1 MSSETDTRSTGI
13 QAGAQSSPVRQPGR
27 IISLVPSLTEL
38 VFHLGLGHHL
48 VGRTRFC
55 IHPEEETGGVEIIG
69 GTKNPRINKIKALKP
84 DIVIANREENRK
96 EDVDAISHFAGVLVT
111 DIATVD
117 EALQEM
123 LRIGD
128 ALGRMQQAAALVDE
142 IRKEMPGGGGME
154 SLRALYMIW
163 RDPWMAAGGDTY
175 IHDVMQLFGL
185 ENVCAG
191 MDRYPQ
197 LTEKQIDEL
206 APQVILLSSEPY
218 PFREKH
224 VRELADHVRV
234 SQKNPD
240 NRPENGGA
248 GHSSGQSQ
256 QDAPQPDDAG
266 SADGRPATPKIL
278 TVDGEWFSW
287 YGPRMLPSFRAL
299 AEWRQK
305 L

>member
-1 MSSETDTRSTGI
+1 MTSKTDTLSTDH
-13 QAGAQSSPVRQPGR
+13 QAGAQISSVPRPGR

-38 VFHLGLGHHL
+38 VFHLGLGHRL

-55 IHPEEETGGVEIIG
+55 IHPEGEAEGVEVIG

-96 EDVDAISHFAGVLVT
+96 EDVDAISDFADVLVT

-123 LRIGD
+123 QRIGD
-128 ALGRMQQAAALVDE
+128 ALGKSQQAAALVDD
-142 IRKEMPGGGGME
+142 IRKEIPGRGDME

-185 ENVCAG
+185 ENVCAD
-191 MDRYPQ
+191 MNRYPE
-197 LTEKQIDEL
+197 LTKNQIFEL
-206 APQVILLSSEPY
+206 DPQVILLSSEPY

-224 VRELADHVRV
+224 TIELA
-234 SQKNPD
+234 NPLT
-240 NRPENGGA
+240 R
-248 GHSSGQSQ
+248 
-256 QDAPQPDDAG
+256 
-266 SADGRPATPKIL
+266 IL

-299 AEWRQK
+299 ALWRQK
-305 L
+305 I

>member
-1 MSSETDTRSTGI
+1 MSSKTDTRSTGN
-13 QAGAQSSPVRQPGR
+13 QAGGQSAPVRQPGR

-38 VFHLGLGHHL
+38 VFHLGLGHRL

-55 IHPEEETGGVEIIG
+55 IHPEGEAGGVEIIG
-69 GTKNPRINKIKALKP
+69 GTKNPRIHKIKALKP
-84 DIVIANREENRK
+84 AMVIANREENRK
-96 EDVDAISHFAGVLVT
+96 EDVDAISNFADVLVT
-111 DIATVD
+111 DITTVD

-128 ALGRMQQAAALVDE
+128 ALGRSGQAAALVDD
-142 IRKEMPGGGGME
+142 IRKEVPGSGGME

-185 ENVCAG
+185 QNVCAG
-191 MDRYPQ
+191 MKRYPQ
-197 LTEKQIDEL
+197 LTEKQMGEL

-224 VRELADHVRV
+224 VRELADQLRI
-234 SQKNPD
+234 
-240 NRPENGGA
+240 
-248 GHSSGQSQ
+248 
-256 QDAPQPDDAG
+256 
-266 SADGRPATPKIL
+266 PKIL

-287 YGPRMLPSFRAL
+287 YGPRMLPSFRSL
-299 AEWRQK
+299 AAWRQK